1 MNEFVNFGKRSVELP
16 AGCKDLIDVLQQAK
30 RHPASTLTVRS
41 AEGLADVAKH
51 LLRLLE
57 LGAKSWY
64 LVITWHEMNY
74 VELMIMNEEA
84 VLTALAVVHE
94 NTHREQAVRGV
105 FGAAGLTPI
114 IDEAVAGW
122 SVRVLGY
129 PLPDGASSIEEL
141 ISDLLRTGYG
151 LAENV
156 RLKFG
161 SWESDGS

>member
-1 MNEFVNFGKRSVELP
+1 MNKFVNFGKRSVELP
-16 AGCKDLIDVLQQAK
+16 AGCKDLVDVLQQAK
-30 RHPASTLTVRS
+30 PHPTSTFTVRS
-41 AEGLADVAKH
+41 IEGLTDVAKH

-57 LGAKSWY
+57 LGAKSRY

-74 VELMIMNEEA
+74 VQLMNQEG

-105 FGAAGLTPI
+105 FGAAGLVPI
-114 IDEAVAGW
+114 LDEAVAGW

-129 PLPDGASSIEEL
+129 PLPGGASSIEEL

-151 LAENV
+151 LAKNV
-156 RLKFG
+156 RLEFG
-161 SWESDGS
+161 SWESDAS

>member
-1 MNEFVNFGKRSVELP
+1 MSEFVNFGKRSVELP

-30 RHPASTLTVRS
+30 GQPASTLTVRS
-41 AEGLADVAKH
+41 AEGLRDVAKH

-57 LGAKSWY
+57 LGAKCRY

-74 VELMIMNEEA
+74 VQLMNQEGE
-84 VLTALAVVHE
+84 LTAQAVVHE

-105 FGAAGLTPI
+105 FGAAGLAPI
-114 IDEAVAGW
+114 VDEAVAGW

-129 PLPDGASSIEEL
+129 PLPEGASIIEEL

-156 RLKFG
+156 RLEFG
-161 SWESDGS
+161 SWESDAS

>member
-1 MNEFVNFGKRSVELP
+1 MNKFVNFGKRSVALP
-16 AGCKDLIDVLQQAK
+16 AGCKDLIDVLQQPK

-57 LGAKSWY
+57 LGAKFRY
-64 LVITWHEMNY
+64 LVITWDEMNA
-74 VELMIMNEEA
+74 VQLMNEEA

-105 FGAAGLTPI
+105 FGAAGLAPI
-114 IDEAVAGW
+114 LDEAVAGLA
-122 SVRVLGY
+122 VRVLGY
-129 PLPDGASSIEEL
+129 PLPDGACSIEEL

>member
-30 RHPASTLTVRS
+30 RYPASTLTIRS
-41 AEGLADVAKH
+41 AEGLTDVAKY

-57 LGAKSWY
+57 LGAKSRY

-74 VELMIMNEEA
+74 VHLMNQEG

-105 FGAAGLTPI
+105 FAGAGLAPI
-114 IDEAVAGW
+114 RDEAVAGW

-156 RLKFG
+156 RLEFG
-161 SWESDGS
+161 SWESDAS

>member
-1 MNEFVNFGKRSVELP
+1 MNKFVNFGKRSVELP

-30 RHPASTLTVRS
+30 RYPASTLTIRS
-41 AEGLADVAKH
+41 AEGLTDVAKH

-57 LGAKSWY
+57 LGAKSRY

-74 VELMIMNEEA
+74 VQLMNQEG

-105 FGAAGLTPI
+105 FGAAGLRPI
-114 IDEAVAGW
+114 LDEALAGW
-122 SVRVLGY
+122 SVRMLAYSLQG
-129 PLPDGASSIEEL
+129 GASSTPEL

-156 RLKFG
+156 GLEFE
-161 SWESDGS
+161 SWESDAS

>member
-1 MNEFVNFGKRSVELP
+1 MNEFVNFGERSVALP
-16 AGCKDLIDVLQQAK
+16 AGCKDLIDVLQQPK

-74 VELMIMNEEA
+74 VQLMNEEA

-105 FGAAGLTPI
+105 FSAAGLAPTL
-114 IDEAVAGW
+114 DEAVAGW

-129 PLPDGASSIEEL
+129 PLPVGASSIEEL

-151 LAENV
+151 LAENAG
-156 RLKFG
+156 LNFE
-161 SWESDGS
+161 SWESNAY